1 MTASAPEQL
10 ETARLRLRKPTAADA
25 DAIFHRYSSDPIV
38 TRYLGWPRHT
48 SVDDTRA
55 FLAFSDAEWEK
66 WSAGPYLIESLE
78 DRRLLGG
85 TGFGFETPRVATTGY
100 VLATDAWGRGYAT
113 EALAAIVAI
122 GGSVLLDRLYAL
134 CHPDNA
140 ASVRVLE
147 KCGFV
152 LEERLEAF
160 DGFPNLES
168 SEPRVCLKYGRT
180 LAG

>member
-1 MTASAPEQL
+1 MEPDSFIQGLQESEVDDAPAGVPQGGGSAP
-10 ETARLRLRKPTAADA
+10 
-25 DAIFHRYSSDPIV
+25 
-38 TRYLGWPRHT
+38 G
-48 SVDDTRA
+48 
-55 FLAFSDAEWEK
+55 LAHDE
-66 WSAGPYLIESLE
+66 P
-78 DRRLLGG
+78 
-85 TGFGFETPRVATTGY
+85 FE
-100 VLATDAWGRGYAT
+100 LGRGYAT
-113 EALAAIVAI
+113 EALAAVVAL

-168 SEPRVCLKYGRT
+168 SEPRVCLKNGRT